1 MEVGQIIAL
10 LSGAGIGTILSAIL
24 VFLNNSKRNQI
35 DYITKE
41 GAEWRRQL
49 KTILEDLK
57 DNQKKDSALIQ
68 LKSQINPFGK
78 NMDIKYSK
86 PYYMKDGHIW
96 DILDNNVIDY
106 DKLSLYIAL
115 LLKYDWERSKTE
127 IKFNPSDLFRRII
140 WLTLFVLSIYSS
152 SVMFGKT
159 ENMKNSGY
167 MFLFIV
173 SVVSILFILL
183 QSISTNAVKSNP
195 SRHKR
200 EQLWIFIFF
209 YAFPYV
215 NTSLTLL
222 LNISFLESGIFKILA
237 FVGLYVYEFYYL
249 SIIESVEDDYI
260 REVERV
266 SVKRNRETK
275 KVLHIYNSIDSLER
289 KLYGYPYNK
298 TNLEALRKK
307 RRKLQKKLI
316 KNSRP
321 SYFIFQ
327 PNLYIRYR
335 KKKSRI
341 SKIVKCLLTNT

>member
-1 MEVGQIIAL
+1 M
-10 LSGAGIGTILSAIL
+10 
-24 VFLNNSKRNQI
+24 
-35 DYITKE
+35 
-41 GAEWRRQL
+41 
-49 KTILEDLK
+49 
-57 DNQKKDSALIQ
+57 
-68 LKSQINPFGK
+68 
-78 NMDIKYSK
+78 
-86 PYYMKDGHIW
+86 
-96 DILDNNVIDY
+96 
-106 DKLSLYIAL
+106 
-115 LLKYDWERSKTE
+115 KYDWERSKTE

>member
-41 GAEWRRQL
+41 RAEWRRQL

-200 EQLWIFIFF
+200 EQLWIFIF
-209 YAFPYV
+209 
-215 NTSLTLL
+215 SML
-222 LNISFLESGIFKILA
+222 FLM
-237 FVGLYVYEFYYL
+237 
-249 SIIESVEDDYI
+249 
-260 REVERV
+260 
-266 SVKRNRETK
+266 
-275 KVLHIYNSIDSLER
+275 
-289 KLYGYPYNK
+289 
-298 TNLEALRKK
+298 
-307 RRKLQKKLI
+307 
-316 KNSRP
+316 
-321 SYFIFQ
+321 
-327 PNLYIRYR
+327 
-335 KKKSRI
+335 
-341 SKIVKCLLTNT
+341 

>member
-10 LSGAGIGTILSAIL
+10 FSGAGIGAILSAIL

-41 GAEWRRQL
+41 RAEWRRQL

-159 ENMKNSGY
+159 ENLKNSGY
-167 MFLFIV
+167 MFLFMV

-222 LNISFLESGIFKILA
+222 LNISFLESGIFKYWHL
-237 FVGLYVYEFYYL
+237 
-249 SIIESVEDDYI
+249 
-260 REVERV
+260 
-266 SVKRNRETK
+266 
-275 KVLHIYNSIDSLER
+275 
-289 KLYGYPYNK
+289 
-298 TNLEALRKK
+298 
-307 RRKLQKKLI
+307 
-316 KNSRP
+316 
-321 SYFIFQ
+321 
-327 PNLYIRYR
+327 
-335 KKKSRI
+335 
-341 SKIVKCLLTNT
+341 